1 MRIRTV
7 VLGLLAVVFSA
18 AAAALITGVM
28 SPSPP
33 EQARPSLTA
42 LPPLAPLT
50 GTSTVLA
57 PTAIALSA
65 IRDALDAQA
74 PRNLTSK
81 PQNPLGQ
88 LLSNAQL
95 SFSVTRG
102 PFVMASRPETLV
114 ITTPL
119 TGTFEA
125 LGTIAGGTSSG
136 TGAVGGAIGNLIG
149 GNIGQQVQHFAGG
162 ALNQRVDLQGTVVTT
177 SHPAIAANWRFIPNL
192 AAQVS
197 VADVALPVGG
207 VKLNVAS
214 AVKPALDGMVHE
226 QIGALEARL
235 RNDPFI
241 ENAARGQWTRLCR
254 AISLGG
260 ASQSGAQS
268 STSSGA
274 SGLPN
279 LWLEIKPVRAIAA
292 QPQVDGNAL
301 TLLVGVQAE
310 TRIVPN
316 ETKPNCPFPGQVDL
330 VARGNE
336 GRVTIAVPID
346 ISFGE
351 VSRLLQGQFVG
362 KTFPEDGSASLYA
375 TIKQASVAASGDR
388 LLISLLANV
397 KKSGLFGLGADA
409 TVYVWGRPVLDQD
422 QQNLR
427 FTDVSIDVQSK
438 AAFGLLGAAAEAAAP
453 YLQKMLADK
462 AVIDL
467 KPFAADA
474 KKRLAAAVGDF
485 AAQEKGLRASVTV
498 DELRLAGVAYDS
510 KTLRIIADAN
520 GNVSVAVSSLAM
532 Q

>member
-42 LPPLAPLT
+42 LPPLAPMT

-241 ENAARGQWTRLCR
+241 ENAARGQWTKLCR

-260 ASQSGAQS
+260 AGQSGAQS

-346 ISFGE
+346 IPFGE

-362 KTFPEDGSASLYA
+362 RTFPEDGSASLYA

-409 TVYVWGRPVLDQD
+409 TVYVWGRPVLDED

-485 AAQEKGLRASVTV
+485 AAREKGLRASVTV